1 MQSDFP
7 LFPEAA
13 SSIAKDVDAFY
24 LGMVALSGA
33 LTLVGIALVIG
44 FAVKYRRRP
53 GNEVP
58 VEYKPLKGLEWGF
71 IVILFLMFMG
81 MFFVSARMY
90 FHSRR
95 PPTNALDVY
104 VTGKQWMWKF
114 QHVTGQS
121 EINMLHVPKGRPV
134 RLIMASEDVI
144 HSFYIP
150 AFRIKMDVLPNRYTH
165 TWFEATKAG
174 TYHLFCTE
182 YCGTSHSGMIGS
194 IVVMEPDEF
203 QNWLAGGSAEG
214 APASEGKKLFTA
226 LACNTCH
233 MDANTGRG
241 PVLTGLYNQPVKLRD
256 GSVVTADDNYMRE
269 SILNPS
275 AKVVA
280 GFEPI
285 MPSFQGQVNEAQ
297 VMQLVAYIRTLTPQQ
312 APSATVAPP
321 AAPKAPPAATD
332 TAASNTNR
340 AN

>member
-7 LFPEAA
+7 LLPEAA
-13 SSIAKDVDAFY
+13 SSIARDVDAFY

-33 LTLVGIALVIG
+33 LTLAVAVLVIV
-44 FAVKYRRRP
+44 FAIKYRRRP

-58 VEYKPLKGLEWGF
+58 VEYKPFKGLEWGF
-71 IVILFLMFMG
+71 IIALFLVFMG
-81 MFFVSARMY
+81 MFFVSAKMY

-95 PPTNALDVY
+95 PPSNSLDVY
-104 VTGKQWMWKF
+104 VTAKQWMWKF

-121 EINMLHVPKGRPV
+121 EINTLHVPKGQPV

-144 HSFYIP
+144 HSFYVP
-150 AFRIKMDVLPNRYTH
+150 AFRVKMDVLPNRYTH

-174 TYHLFCTE
+174 TYHVFCTE

-194 IVVMEPDEF
+194 IVVMEPDQF

-214 APASEGKKLFTA
+214 SPALEGKKLFTA
-226 LACNTCH
+226 LACSTCH
-233 MDANTGRG
+233 MDTNAGRG
-241 PVLTGLYNQPVKLRD
+241 PVLTGLYNQPVRLRD
-256 GSVVTADDNYMRE
+256 GSDVVADDNYMRE
-269 SILNPS
+269 SILDPS
-275 AKVVA
+275 VKVVA

-285 MPSFQGQVNEAQ
+285 MPSFQGQINEAQ

-312 APSATVAPP
+312 APSAAIAAP
-321 AAPKAPPAATD
+321 AAPKTAAGTD
-332 TAASNTNR
+332 TAAPSTNK